1 MPSLLSI
8 SRPPESRSRSRAT
21 RSCAAHTLAVAASP
35 NVAASLVLS
44 TTSVRSSARMT
55 AMRDARELV
64 ARRDF
69 LRRVP
74 AAAERAH
81 EEDGGEET
89 LADQLRSEPLRVE
102 QLLLRDDHFER
113 ARHAAFVARVHE
125 LERAP
130 RAFHR
135 HVGLGR
141 GALERREADD
151 AVLRFLHR
159 GEHHAAIV
167 GDRDVIAGARRL
179 VVALDAAAVEERLR
193 KRDAGRPDET
203 RHVEQRLRVAALL
216 TGGEAEID
224 AGIERGV
231 GDADLRV

>member
-21 RSCAAHTLAVAASP
+21 RSCAAHTLALAASP
-35 NVAASLVLS
+35 SVAASLVLS

-81 EEDGGEET
+81 EEDGGEQALPDE
-89 LADQLRSEPLRVE
+89 LRSEPLGVE

-113 ARHAAFVARVHE
+113 ARHAAFVARVHQ

-130 RAFHR
+130 RALHG
-135 HVGLGR
+135 HVRLRR
-141 GALERREADD
+141 GTLERREADD
-151 AVLRFLHR
+151 AVLRFLHG

-167 GDRDVIAGARRL
+167 GDRDVIARARRL

-193 KRDAGRPDET
+193 ERKAGRPDEA

-216 TGGEAEID
+216 ARGEPPNDTRGEHLVGGS
-224 AGIERGV
+224 
-231 GDADLRV
+231 

>member
-81 EEDGGEET
+81 EEDGGEQALPDE
-89 LADQLRSEPLRVE
+89 LRSEPLGVE

-113 ARHAAFVARVHE
+113 ARHAAFVARVHQ

-130 RAFHR
+130 CALHR
-135 HVGLGR
+135 DVRLRR

-159 GEHHAAIV
+159 GEQHAAI
-167 GDRDVIAGARRL
+167 
-179 VVALDAAAVEERLR
+179 
-193 KRDAGRPDET
+193 
-203 RHVEQRLRVAALL
+203 
-216 TGGEAEID
+216 GG
-224 AGIERGV
+224 GG
-231 GDADLRV
+231 GG